1 MLRSALL
8 QAVVLVLEVSVPVA
22 SAGGWMQTVGI
33 NQVVL
38 SPMGSRRVLLS
49 VSYTFKEARLT
60 CPRRRG

>member
-1 MLRSALL
+1 
-8 QAVVLVLEVSVPVA
+8 
-22 SAGGWMQTVGI
+22 
-33 NQVVL
+33 VL